1 MSMLLPYS
9 DASSASA
16 YRSQPTRGVTRS
28 ASGSACFR
36 WEEYLSIVTTTQPE
50 MLTSAPSTSNARL
63 LVWPAVGCAPSGPTA
78 DPPAS
83 AILPRRRPF
92 AWCSARNLDEPDSKC
107 DLNHLRGNAVA
118 KSVEIAMS
126 NSFAFGGH
134 NVSPVFG
141 PHPQAA
147 DAVPGIAS
155 RRSEVALVDTRL
167 TTGDTIAQRQTRKEQ
182 IPVEPASRQL
192 LLNG

>member
-1 MSMLLPYS
+1 MVFGEEQPIV
-9 DASSASA
+9 SS
-16 YRSQPTRGVTRS
+16 TKGVTRHLLGG
-28 ASGSACFR
+28 AGVVEAAATV
-36 WEEYLSIVTTTQPE
+36 LA
-50 MLTSAPSTSNARL
+50 LARGQL
-63 LVWPAVGCAPSGPTA
+63 PPT
-78 DPPAS
+78 
-83 AILPRRRPF
+83 RK
-92 AWCSARNLDEPDSKC
+92 LDEPDSKC
-107 DLNHLRGNAVA
+107 DLNHLRGNAGA

-147 DAVPGIAS
+147 DVVPGIAS
-155 RRSEVALVDTRL
+155 RRSEVAPVHTRL
-167 TTGDTIAQRQTRKEQ
+167 PTGDTIAQRQTRKEQ

>member
-1 MSMLLPYS
+1 M
-9 DASSASA
+9 
-16 YRSQPTRGVTRS
+16 
-28 ASGSACFR
+28 
-36 WEEYLSIVTTTQPE
+36 TTTQPE

-147 DAVPGIAS
+147 DAGPGLRRGGLRWHPLIRVYRRETPSPSDRPARNRS
-155 RRSEVALVDTRL
+155 RSNRLVAN
-167 TTGDTIAQRQTRKEQ
+167 
-182 IPVEPASRQL
+182 SY
-192 LLNG
+192 

>member
-1 MSMLLPYS
+1 VVFGEEQPIV
-9 DASSASA
+9 SS
-16 YRSQPTRGVTRS
+16 TKGVTRHLLGG
-28 ASGSACFR
+28 AGVVEAAATV
-36 WEEYLSIVTTTQPE
+36 LA
-50 MLTSAPSTSNARL
+50 LARGQL
-63 LVWPAVGCAPSGPTA
+63 PPT
-78 DPPAS
+78 
-83 AILPRRRPF
+83 
-92 AWCSARNLDEPDSKC
+92 RNLDEPDSKC

-147 DAVPGIAS
+147 DAGPGIAS
-155 RRSEVALVDTRL
+155 RRSAVTPVDTRL
-167 TTGDTIAQRQTRKEQ
+167 PAGDTIAQRQTHKEQ
-182 IPVEPASRQL
+182 ITVEPASRQL